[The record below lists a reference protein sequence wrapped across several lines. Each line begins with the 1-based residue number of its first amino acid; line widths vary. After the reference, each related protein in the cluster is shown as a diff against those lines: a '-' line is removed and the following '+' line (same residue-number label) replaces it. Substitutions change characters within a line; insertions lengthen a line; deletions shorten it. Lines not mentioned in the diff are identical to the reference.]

1 MFDKLYSYLFQKK
14 INSAFNSKIK
24 TQIAYNRELRE
35 KYANYQKEIDNII
48 VKIGNNNTVINNI
61 FMALQNNAITE
72 LNLLINNTLTT
83 SIIQQNILSIEEL
96 FFLSKYNDKLSSS
109 DIENYK
115 ILATFDNES
124 LNNYFNFSMPNI
136 AKENLPPQIF
146 KQENYKK
153 LISNSNFKLFD
164 YINKIALKYS
174 NSKIIIDKIA
184 SLIENGGINNFC
196 QYISINKNIDLN
208 CDFRIFEDKYFSKVG
223 INNLIELDLSDKK
236 ELDSIINIIE
246 LNKLNL
252 LNDYLLCKKNKIMV
266 NSLSENNNQIFEVL
280 TNISDKKLFLFSKLF
295 AVNKISPI
303 MNQIINGY
311 ISLKQLDS
319 ELIAKYE
326 PLINF
331 ITRINKCT
339 DDNDFQRINN
349 IINQKS
355 LDYSSYFY
363 KMEEDL
369 NRNNAQIIANSISNI
384 KMYENQLLGKHIED
398 GIDIIDFNG
407 QPFSMLIHAV
417 YQRSEKTSEEVI
429 DKRFEK
435 FDGSI
440 STSLISDQ
448 YIHFYKTNQL
458 IFLGYNNLNSN
469 QIASAKSRDSGTIN
483 QYQKENTTI
492 SLPQQIYDEN
502 SSSYNEV
509 VVNTQNGKQ
518 IPNYIL
524 CFNNIDEL
532 SKKTA
537 IKYNLPI
544 YLVHTRCYPNAS
556 IDGGL
561 ISYQQYEELQYDN
574 IEQTY
579 SSRSRGFANYILLL
593 VILSSSVL
601 IGISIAYLLVFN

>member
-1 MFDKLYSYLFQKK
+1 MFDKLYSYLFQKQ
-14 INSAFNSKIK
+14 INSAFNSEIK
-24 TQIAYNRELRE
+24 TQIAHNRELRE

-48 VKIGNNNTVINNI
+48 AKIGNNNTVINNI

-72 LNLLINNTLTT
+72 LNLLINNSLTIA
-83 SIIQQNILSIEEL
+83 IIQQNILSIEEL
-96 FFLSKYNDKLSSS
+96 FFLTKYNDKLSSS
-109 DIENYK
+109 DIKNYK

-153 LISNSNFKLFD
+153 LISNSNFNLFD
-164 YINKIALKYS
+164 YINNIALKYS
-174 NSKIIIDKIA
+174 NSKIIIDKI
-184 SLIENGGINNFC
+184 SRLIENGGINNFC

-208 CDFRIFEDKYFSKVG
+208 CDFRIFEDKYFNKIG
-223 INNLIELDLSDKK
+223 INNLIELDLSNKK
-236 ELDSIINIIE
+236 EIESIMTTIE
-246 LNKLNL
+246 LNKLDL
-252 LNDYLLCKKNKIMV
+252 LDDYLLCKKNKIMV
-266 NSLSENNNQIFEVL
+266 NYLNENNNQIFDL
-280 TNISDKKLFLFSKLF
+280 ITDISYKKLFLFSKLF
-295 AVNKISPI
+295 GVNNISPI

-311 ISLKQLDS
+311 ISLNQLDS

-331 ITRINKCT
+331 IARINKCT
-339 DDNDFQRINN
+339 DDRDFQRINN

-369 NRNNAQIIANSISNI
+369 NRNNAQLIVNSISNI
-384 KMYENQLLGKHIED
+384 KTYENQLLGKHIED

-417 YQRSEKTSEEVI
+417 YQRSEKTSEEAI
-429 DKRFEK
+429 GKRFK
-435 FDGSI
+435 NFDGSI

-458 IFLGYNNLNSN
+458 VFLGYNSLNSN

-483 QYQKENTTI
+483 KYQKENTTI
-492 SLPQQIYDEN
+492 SLPKQIYDEN

-509 VVNTQNGKQ
+509 VVNTQDGKQ

-579 SSRSRGFANYILLL
+579 SSRSRGFVNYILLL

-601 IGISIAYLLVFN
+601 IGISIAYLLYSN